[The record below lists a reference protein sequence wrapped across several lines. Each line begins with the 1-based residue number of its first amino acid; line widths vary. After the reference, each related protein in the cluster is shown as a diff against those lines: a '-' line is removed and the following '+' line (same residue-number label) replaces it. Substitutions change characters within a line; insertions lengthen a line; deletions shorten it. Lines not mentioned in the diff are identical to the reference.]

1 MTIWFDMD
9 GTIADLYSVEGWLD
23 FLRNDSTVPYEQAK
37 PMFNFSRFA
46 RYLNLLQKKGYTI
59 GIISWGSKF
68 ASEEYLTRI
77 RAEKFFWLMKHL
89 PSVSWDYIK
98 VEHYGT
104 NKWEACGEGI
114 LFDDEI
120 KNRDNWQGEAY
131 SPETIF
137 DILMNLNRKEV

>member
-9 GTIADLYSVEGWLD
+9 GTIADLYSVENWLD
-23 FLRNDSTVPYEQAK
+23 FLRQDSTIPYEQAR

-46 RYLNLLQKKGYTI
+46 RYLNKIQAKGYNI
-59 GIISWGSKF
+59 GIISWGSKY
-68 ASEEYLTRI
+68 ASDEYLSRI
-77 RAEKFFWLMKHL
+77 NEAKVNWLMKHL

-98 VEHYGT
+98 VEHYGM
-104 NKWEACGEGI
+104 NKWEVCGEGI

-120 KNRDNWQGEAY
+120 KNRDSWQGKAY

-137 DILMNLNRKEV
+137 DILMDLNREEV